1 MSSDKCDGFVAI
13 HAGAGYH
20 SEDKNK
26 NYELLC
32 KMTCKSAMRMLNAE
46 HTAVD
51 VVTHA
56 VSLLEDSPLTNAGVG
71 SNLTECG
78 NVECDASVMDGITL
92 NYGAVGAISGF
103 TNPVQIAQKL
113 LLEQNKGLLSL
124 GRIPPCFLVA
134 EGAKQWAIKHGFM
147 YVQPEVLQ
155 SESAHNAFKKYKRK
169 LEEYE
174 EYKKYKF
181 KSDKMNEGNYVRE
194 EKLDTVGAICI
205 DGKGNIASAVSSGGI
220 ALKHSGRIGQAA
232 MYGCGCW
239 AQNSTSPEQPAV
251 AVATSGGGEY
261 LIKTLF
267 ARECANYVTNSDNT
281 VTAVQEVFN
290 EKFMNSPFLPNSIQ
304 KLAGVIVL
312 KYIPSNSHCELV
324 WAHSTRSMCIGY
336 FSSFSKQPKVTI
348 SRLRDSS
355 PSKQQTVIEATSI
368 VMKMPSSSDKM
379 LNVQC

>member
-1 MSSDKCDGFVAI
+1 
-13 HAGAGYH
+13 
-20 SEDKNK
+20 
-26 NYELLC
+26 
-32 KMTCKSAMRMLNAE
+32 MTCKSAMRMLNAE

-56 VSLLEDSPLTNAGVG
+56 VSLLEDSPLTNAGIG

-113 LLEQNKGLLSL
+113 LIEQNKGLLSL

-134 EGAKQWAIKHGFM
+134 EGAKQWAVKHGFT

-181 KSDKMNEGNYVRE
+181 KSDKMNEGNNVGE

-239 AQNSTSPEQPAV
+239 AQNSTSLEQPAV

-267 ARECANYVTNSDNT
+267 ARECANYVINNDNT

-312 KYIPSNSHCELV
+312 KYIPSNAHCELV

-355 PSKQQTVIEATSI
+355 QQTMIEATSV
-368 VMKMPSSSDKM
+368 VMKMPSSDEL
-379 LNVQC
+379 LNVRY